1 RRRRRRRRRRPRRR
15 PPPPSPSR
23 FAPAAVL
30 PPARSLGLR
39 TLARRTGGPGILSAH
54 PSAAGRIYPGG
65 LPMRAPPAAMA
76 LSRAS
81 VLAASAVLCTAAAE
95 AAVSSRGGGFLQSTT
110 APVQGSPRSL
120 AWTAARCYIP
130 ECGCPPYTGA
140 QIPCSE
146 VNAPMGSDWC
156 QDS

>member
-39 TLARRTGGPGILSAH
+39 TLARRTGAQASRPRGV
-54 PSAAGRIYPGG
+54 
-65 LPMRAPPAAMA
+65 APPAAMA

>member
-39 TLARRTGGPGILSAH
+39 TLARRT
-54 PSAAGRIYPGG
+54 
-65 LPMRAPPAAMA
+65 APPAAMA